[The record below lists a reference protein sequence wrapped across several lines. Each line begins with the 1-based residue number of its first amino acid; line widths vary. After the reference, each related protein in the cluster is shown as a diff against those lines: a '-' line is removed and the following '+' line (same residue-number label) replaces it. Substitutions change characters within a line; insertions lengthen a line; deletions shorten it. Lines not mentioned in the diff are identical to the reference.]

1 MAQRAKAWPG
11 WIMFAAVMLTMI
23 GAFNVLQGLAALLQR
38 QVTYLDT
45 GRLVVVDL
53 TTWGLLALV
62 SGALLVAVGL
72 GLLSHNGLARAA
84 AVALVALHALVQ
96 LTALAAF
103 PIWSLLMI
111 ALDVVVLFALTVHWP
126 DWTAG
131 WTPGWT
137 AGRTAGTA
145 TAGTATVERE
155 TGCETGPDCQPRGD
169 RTAASSV
176 PTATGTPATGTPA
189 SPPANAPASTT
200 PRPAR

>member
-1 MAQRAKAWPG
+1 MAQRAKSWPG

-38 QVTYLDT
+38 QVSYLDT
-45 GRLVVVDL
+45 GRLIVVNL

-72 GLLSHNGLARAA
+72 GLLSHNGLARAV

-126 DWTAG
+126 G

-137 AGRTAGTA
+137 AGWPPGRTAGT
-145 TAGTATVERE
+145 GVVERE
-155 TGCETGPDCQPRGD
+155 TGPDHQPRGD
-169 RTAASSV
+169 RTAAASPA
-176 PTATGTPATGTPA
+176 PTATGTPA
-189 SPPANAPASTT
+189 SAPAST
-200 PRPAR
+200 PRPAH